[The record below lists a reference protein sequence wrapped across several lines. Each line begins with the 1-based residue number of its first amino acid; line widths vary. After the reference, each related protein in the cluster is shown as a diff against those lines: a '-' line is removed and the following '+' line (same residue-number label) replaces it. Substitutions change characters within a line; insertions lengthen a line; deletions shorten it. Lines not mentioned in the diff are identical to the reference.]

1 MSGPVAWDLSAK
13 TRIFLRPL
21 RRLLVS
27 GAPTNRIPTVGFFCR
42 VKNIH
47 ISRIRA

>member
-1 MSGPVAWDLSAK
+1 MFGLGVWGLSAK
-13 TRIFLRPL
+13 TRILPWSTC
-21 RRLLVS
+21 RLL
-27 GAPTNRIPTVGFFCR
+27 GRGLWTNRIWTMGFFCR